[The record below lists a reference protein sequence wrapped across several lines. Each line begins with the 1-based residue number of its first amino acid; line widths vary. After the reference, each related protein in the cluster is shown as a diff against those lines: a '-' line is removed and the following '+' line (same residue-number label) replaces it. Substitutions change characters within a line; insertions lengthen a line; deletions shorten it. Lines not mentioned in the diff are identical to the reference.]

1 MRLIWILFVLA
12 IAFTIPF
19 IVWGGTFEE
28 TFTVEGGVTWLER
41 WGPWAWLA
49 GIILLLLDLVLPIPG
64 TAVMS
69 ALGMIYGSIIGGL
82 IGTLGSILSGLLAYS
97 LCRAF
102 GLKIAERIAGASALE
117 KSRTIFAKTGGW
129 IVVLSRWLPIM
140 PEVVSCMAGLSR
152 MPLRIFLSA
161 LVVGCLPLAF
171 TFSVI
176 GDTGREH
183 PKLTLALSVLAPAV
197 IWLVVRPLLLRS
209 SKET

>member
-1 MRLIWILFVLA
+1 MRLIWILFVLV
-12 IAFTIPF
+12 ITFTIPF
-19 IVWGGTFEE
+19 IVWGGAFEK
-28 TFTVEGGVTWLER
+28 TFTVEGGVTWLEG

-49 GIILLLLDLVLPIPG
+49 GIVLLLFDLVLPIPG

-69 ALGMIYGSIIGGL
+69 ALGMVYGSIIGGL
-82 IGTLGSILSGLLAYS
+82 IGALGSILSGLLAYG
-97 LCRAF
+97 LCRVF
-102 GLKIAERIAGASALE
+102 GQKIAERIAGESALE
-117 KSRTIFAKTGGW
+117 KSRTIFTKTGGW

-152 MPLRIFLSA
+152 MSLRIFLSA

-183 PKLTLALSVLAPAV
+183 PRLTLALSALAPAV

-209 SKET
+209 SRQT

>member
-1 MRLIWILFVLA
+1 M
-12 IAFTIPF
+12 
-19 IVWGGTFEE
+19 
-28 TFTVEGGVTWLER
+28 
-41 WGPWAWLA
+41 
-49 GIILLLLDLVLPIPG
+49 LLDLVLPIPG

-69 ALGMIYGSIIGGL
+69 ALGMIYGSMIGGL
-82 IGTLGSILSGLLAYS
+82 IGTLGSILSGLLAYG

-152 MPLRIFLSA
+152 MSLKIFLSA

-183 PKLTLALSVLAPAV
+183 PRLTLALSVLAPAV

-209 SKET
+209 SRET

>member
-19 IVWGGTFEE
+19 MVWGGTFEE
-28 TFTVEGGVTWLER
+28 TFTVEGGVTWLKG
-41 WGPWAWLA
+41 WGSWAWLA
-49 GIILLLLDLVLPIPG
+49 GIVLLLLDLVLPIPG

-69 ALGMIYGSIIGGL
+69 ALGMIYGSMIGGL
-82 IGTLGSILSGLLAYS
+82 IGTVGSILSGLLAYG

-129 IVVLSRWLPIM
+129 IVVLSRLPIM

-152 MPLRIFLSA
+152 MSLRIFLSA

-183 PKLTLALSVLAPAV
+183 PRLTMILSVLAPAV
-197 IWLVVRPLLLRS
+197 IWLAVRPLLLRS
-209 SKET
+209 SRET

>member
-12 IAFTIPF
+12 ITFTIPF
-19 IVWGGTFEE
+19 IVWGSTFEE
-28 TFTVEGGVTWLER
+28 AFPVEGGVAWLEG
-41 WGPWAWLA
+41 WGSWAWLA

-69 ALGMIYGSIIGGL
+69 ALGMVYGSVIGGL
-82 IGTLGSILSGLLAYS
+82 IGTVGSILSGALAYV

-102 GLKIAERIAGASALE
+102 GLKIAQKIAGKSALE
-117 KSRTIFAKTGGW
+117 RSRTIFAKTGGW

-140 PEVVSCMAGLSR
+140 PEIVSCMAGLSR
-152 MPLRIFLSA
+152 MSVRIFLSA

-176 GDTGREH
+176 GDTGRDH
-183 PKLTLALSVLAPAV
+183 PRLTMALSVLAPAL
-197 IWLVVRPLLLRS
+197 IWLAVRPVILRS
-209 SKET
+209 SRET

>member
-12 IAFTIPF
+12 ITFTIPF
-19 IVWGGTFEE
+19 IFWGGKFEE
-28 TFTVEGGVTWLER
+28 TFTVEGGVAWLEE
-41 WGPWAWLA
+41 WGSWAWLA

-69 ALGMIYGSIIGGL
+69 ALGMVYGSVIGGL
-82 IGTLGSILSGLLAYS
+82 IGTIGSILSGLLAYA

-102 GLKIAERIAGASALE
+102 GLKIAQKIAGESALE
-117 KSRTIFAKTGGW
+117 KSRAIFAKTGGW

-152 MPLRIFLSA
+152 MSVRIFLSA

-176 GDTGREH
+176 GDTGRDH
-183 PKLTLALSVLAPAV
+183 PRLTMALSVLAPAL
-197 IWLVVRPLLLRS
+197 IWLAVRPIIIRS
-209 SKET
+209 SRET